1 MASDP
6 ESTSFDDGR
15 VTTYR
20 DEGTLI
26 SPGSTTSERER
37 EIDPVCGMEVDPAK
51 PETSK
56 VEHGGQTYYFCS
68 ADCRGAFEE
77 DPDRFA
83 V

>member
-26 SPGSTTSERER
+26 SGEPNTSTR
-37 EIDPVCGMEVDPAK
+37 EIDPVCGMEVDSEK